1 MLFIKVHLST
11 KNVPTRYSFTH
22 TGVAGYY
29 GEGDVCDVSTSE
41 MDSAELLHRMITNFV
56 RETLNSPATA
66 SPASHLDILENSL
79 NGLFQPNVP

>member
-1 MLFIKVHLST
+1 MSQLDIHLLL
-11 KNVPTRYSFTH
+11 H
-22 TGVAGYY
+22 VAGYY
-29 GEGDVCDVSTSE
+29 GEVDVCGVSTSE
-41 MDSAELLHRMITNFV
+41 ADSAELLHRMITNFV

>member
-22 TGVAGYY
+22 TGVAGYD
-29 GEGDVCDVSTSE
+29 GEGDVCGVSTSE
-41 MDSAELLHRMITNFV
+41 ADSAELLHKMISNFV
-56 RETLNSPATA
+56 RETPNSPATA

>member
-1 MLFIKVHLST
+1 MF
-11 KNVPTRYSFTH
+11 
-22 TGVAGYY
+22 AGYY
-29 GEGDVCDVSTSE
+29 GEGDVCGVSTSE
-41 MDSAELLHRMITNFV
+41 ADSAELLHKMITNFV

>member
-22 TGVAGYY
+22 TGVAGYD
-29 GEGDVCDVSTSE
+29 GEGDVCGVSTSE
-41 MDSAELLHRMITNFV
+41 ADSAELLHKMISNFV